1 MNHDRMS
8 DETVRGR
15 IRNFL
20 LDHIALIQGPVL
32 EVGSLLPMTNGGYAF
47 WAYNRNLVEKETE
60 WLGLDFQAGNNVDV
74 VADIENETKLPSDY
88 FQTVLCSE
96 VMEHLYKPW
105 DALKEMHRL
114 LKKDGYILITTLFS
128 FPIHGYPD
136 DYWRYSPSCMERL
149 MKDAGFR
156 DIKVLTAG
164 NNTFALANDVAGAF
178 EYKDVPMHIF
188 AVGRK

>member
-20 LDHIALIQGPVL
+20 LDHLSLIQAPVL
-32 EVGSLLPMTNGGYAF
+32 EVGSLLPMNNGGYAF
-47 WAYNRNLVEKETE
+47 WAYNRNLMPEGTE
-60 WLGLDFQAGNNVDV
+60 WVGLDFQAGSNVDV
-74 VADIENETKLPSDY
+74 VADIEKQTSLPEAY
-88 FQTVLCSE
+88 FQTILCSE
-96 VMEHLYKPW
+96 VMEHLYRPW

-114 LKKDGYILITTLFS
+114 LKKDGWIIITTLFS

-149 MKDAGFR
+149 LKDAGFR

-164 NNTFALANDVAGAF
+164 EVEYALANDIAGAF
-178 EYKDVPMHIF
+178 EYKKVPMHIF
-188 AVGRK
+188 AVARK